1 MTLLSAWDA
10 PVSRDVPLADLTWFG
25 LGGPARFMAS
35 PASPDELAGLWCGA
49 LDAGMPFKVLGG
61 GANVL
66 ISDDGFDGLVVRLD
80 HAAFTAVDYAAAAAG
95 IVTAGGGADLMK
107 LSRECSRRGLAGLEA
122 MAGIPGSAGGAVRMN
137 AGGRFGSFS
146 DAVRSADLVS
156 PDGVVRR
163 VSADELGF
171 GYRQSELG
179 GAIVVAVELALRPDD
194 PARTYRRFREIWD
207 YKRDSQPMADRS
219 AGCIFK
225 NPPGASAGALI
236 DAAGLKGVRRGGAC
250 VSTRHANFIV
260 AEPNA
265 RAADVI
271 ALIDQ
276 VREAVARR
284 TGIELETEIDI
295 WR

>member
-10 PVSRDVPLADLTWFG
+10 QVSRDVPLAGLTWFG
-25 LGGPARFMAS
+25 LGGPARFVAS
-35 PASPDELAGLWCGA
+35 PATPEELAGLWCGA
-49 LDAGMPFKVLGG
+49 LDAGLPVKVLGG

-80 HAAFTAVDYAAAAAG
+80 HPSFVSVDFSQAEDG
-95 IVTAGGGADLMK
+95 IVTAAAGADLMK
-107 LSRECSRRGLAGLEA
+107 LSRDCSKRGLAGLEF

-137 AGGRFGSFS
+137 AGGRFGAFGDS
-146 DAVRSADLVS
+146 VRSADLVS
-156 PDGVVRR
+156 PDGIVRR

-171 GYRQSELG
+171 GYRKSELG
-179 GAIVVAVELALRPDD
+179 HAIVTGVELAVRPDD
-194 PARTYRRFREIWD
+194 PDLVYARFHEFWD
-207 YKRDSQPMADRS
+207 YKRASQPMADRS

-225 NPPGASAGALI
+225 NPLGASAGALI
-236 DAAGLKGVRRGGAC
+236 DSAGLKGERRGGAC
-250 VSTRHANFIV
+250 VSARHANFIV
-260 AEPNA
+260 AEHNA

-271 ALIDQ
+271 ALIDF
-276 VREAVARR
+276 VRETVARR